1 MPHEFFEHKA
11 DIGIRGI
18 GKTLQEAFE
27 EIARAMFEI
36 MFDLTQV
43 GMDINVE
50 IKVNAQNLEEL
61 LVEWLNA
68 LLTEKDIHNTVFAH
82 FKIEKIKQ
90 IENGDWILEG
100 KAYGEEL
107 NIEKHKP
114 EVEVKAATYSQLK
127 VYFDKKRR
135 RWVAQ
140 CVVDV

>member
-18 GKTLQEAFE
+18 GKNLQEAFE
-27 EIARAMFEI
+27 EAAKAMFEV
-36 MFDLTQV
+36 MFDLRHVTK
-43 GMDINVE
+43 DIYISVN
-50 IKVNAQNLEEL
+50 VNAQNVEEL

-68 LLTEKDIHNTVFAH
+68 LLAEKDIHNAVFAH
-82 FKIEKIKQ
+82 FKIEKIEQ
-90 IENGDWILEG
+90 AEDGSWVLEG
-100 KAYGEEL
+100 KAYGEEM

-127 VYFDKKRR
+127 VYQDKNKL
-135 RWVAQ
+135 WVAQ